1 MPRTVVSTA
10 PTAVQNPTAAA
21 TLALVSAGGTAVDP
35 TNGHE
40 ITAAALPAKARKIL
54 IVVDNTFAGNKTV
67 TLVAPEFVDAGR
79 TRGEGPNHRAASANL
94 VLTCP
99 QGVSVFTTELG
110 KWLQPKGA
118 DVGSLEG
125 SIFVNY
131 EAAMT
136 GDITILAMPT
146 VI

>member
-10 PTAVQNPTAAA
+10 PTKVQNPTASA
-21 TLALVSAGGTAVDP
+21 TLALAATGGTAVDP

-40 ITAAALPAKARKIL
+40 FTQPALPKARKLL

-67 TLVAPEFVDAGR
+67 TLKKPEHSDVNR
-79 TRGEGPNHRAASANL
+79 TFSEGPNHRAATADL

-110 KWLQPKGA
+110 RWLQPAGA
-118 DVGSLEG
+118 DTGSLEG
-125 SIFVNY
+125 SLFVNY
-131 EAAMT
+131 EASMT
-136 GDITILAMPT
+136 GDVTFLALPEA
-146 VI
+146 I